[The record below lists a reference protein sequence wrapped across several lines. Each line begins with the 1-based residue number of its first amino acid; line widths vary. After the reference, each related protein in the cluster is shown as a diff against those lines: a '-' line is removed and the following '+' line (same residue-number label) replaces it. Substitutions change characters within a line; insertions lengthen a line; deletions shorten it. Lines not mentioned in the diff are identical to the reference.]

1 MADEKISEL
10 PELADTSVTDADFIP
25 IVAGGVTHKVPKASY
40 LKTITDAIT
49 NITNT
54 LASGVFNF
62 ISFTPQGTAPAHLEG
77 RLFYGD
83 NALNL
88 QSDIDGVTLQVGQE
102 QVIRVINRTGVTIP
116 NGFALRQDGHDA
128 VTNSMKV
135 VLAKADLFTTAT
147 VIGVATHDILND
159 AEGYITTFGK
169 VGEVDITTAGIA
181 ETGVT
186 IQDGSILYLSATEAG
201 KVTTIAPDIATRL
214 GGALVVTG
222 SNADLLIKCTNLIT
236 LPTIYGV
243 LNGGSAT
250 ITLTGGVSHPVTNY
264 GHADNLAMPTDA
276 AAGTIYVPTTG
287 RYRLTI
293 NMLLNFDDIG
303 NSTEDLYLAIS
314 DGTSVVA
321 QIQDYLPK
329 DSGAASFFPSILFDG
344 VAGENYH
351 IELRCSTTLTN
362 VVYTMASFDI
372 QSVNIR

>member
-10 PELADTSVTDADFIP
+10 PELADTSVTDADIIP

-49 NITNT
+49 SITNT
-54 LASGVFNF
+54 LAAGAFNF

-77 RLFYGD
+77 RLFYGN

-128 VTNSMKV
+128 VTNRMKV

-222 SNADLLIKCTNLIT
+222 STADILIKPVNILT
-236 LPTIYGV
+236 LPTIYGE
-243 LNGGSAT
+243 LASGSAGA
-250 ITLTGGVSHPVTNY
+250 TLAADTYQAVVNY
-264 GHADNLAMPTDA
+264 ASGNNLAMPVNT
-276 AAGTIYVPTTG
+276 AAGTINVPTTG
-287 RYRLTI
+287 KYRFTI
-293 NMLLNFDDIG
+293 NIVMNFDTIG
-303 NSTEDLYLAIS
+303 NTTEDLFLGIS
-314 DGTSVVA
+314 DGTSIVA
-321 QIQDYLPK
+321 EIKDFLAK
-329 DSGAASFFPSILFDG
+329 DSAAGSFYPAILFDAI
-344 VAGENYH
+344 AGEDYH
-351 IELRCSTTLTN
+351 LELKCSDTLTN
-362 VVYTMASFDI
+362 IVYSVSNFDI
-372 QSVNIR
+372 QSVHIR